1 MAHPQQERPT
11 LGQRLLAFLRLG
23 YRLEHQSGH
32 QTYRRALF
40 LNASVDV
47 QVFQSTYF
55 SGATGYV
62 VVRLVATKP
71 FGTFDTVAGTVGQM
85 VHL

>member
-1 MAHPQQERPT
+1 MAHPQQERPA
-11 LGQRLLAFLRLG
+11 LGQRLPAFLRLG
-23 YRLEHQSGH
+23 DRLEHQSGH

-62 VVRLVATKP
+62 VVRIAAAKP
-71 FGTFDTVAGTVGQM
+71 LGTCGRVAGTVGQM
-85 VHL
+85 AP